1 MIIAKIILWT
11 LIVVQIGLLIGLI
24 AMAVRTFL
32 NSRRHQK
39 KLDEIAKSRV
49 IQWSSSIEQKVTEAA
64 KSALYGPKPPSFATH
79 YLLQEGFLVVYRKP
93 DQRIVLTA
101 SKDNEMLLTN
111 FRVDRD
117 HGMSIIINTITNETT
132 PVTDEFISR
141 WSVNG
146 S

>member
-1 MIIAKIILWT
+1 MIIAKIVLWT
-11 LIVVQIGLLIGLI
+11 LLVVQIGLLIGLI
-24 AMAVRTFL
+24 AMDVRLFLAERRRRMKESVAHAVDRWVEEVKTPT
-32 NSRRHQK
+32 NIS
-39 KLDEIAKSRV
+39 
-49 IQWSSSIEQKVTEAA
+49 
-64 KSALYGPKPPSFATH
+64 PPSFATH

-117 HGMSIIINTITNETT
+117 HGMPIIINTVTNETT

-146 S
+146 A

>member
-1 MIIAKIILWT
+1 M
-11 LIVVQIGLLIGLI
+11 
-24 AMAVRTFL
+24 
-32 NSRRHQK
+32 
-39 KLDEIAKSRV
+39 

-64 KSALYGPKPPSFATH
+64 KSALYGPKLPSFATH

-111 FRVDRD
+111 FRVEIWER
-117 HGMSIIINTITNETT
+117 GMSIIINTITNETT